1 MIPLSVWGSTFCFRT
16 IGGFQSIGVG
26 GFSSV
31 SMGKELMLR
40 GGRRIYM
47 DVLGQTG
54 QLQGGSLALVVKAE
68 LVPRSSVP

>member
-1 MIPLSVWGSTFCFRT
+1 LIPLLVWGSTFCFRT
-16 IGGFQSIGVG
+16 IGGFQSIGAG
-26 GFSSV
+26 GFSLV

-54 QLQGGSLALVVKAE
+54 QFQGGPLAPVVKAE
-68 LVPRSSVP
+68 LVPRSFVP